1 MRFTGIAGLVC
12 GLSVLGVAA
21 CDPPRTS
28 EPEAPVAPVP
38 SAAPPSSPTAESV
51 TLACSGRAPPNSEDA
66 LEAGRR
72 LENLRE
78 VGTDEARRT
87 LRYCLAEAG
96 SAELK
101 AYAARAL
108 AALGDPESV
117 PRIRALMHD
126 RSPEVRAWHPIVMD
140 ALRLLKDPSVVSD
153 LDAALRF
160 DGPIS
165 EVPSGIRSLDVGTML
180 LIDLGTPAAWA
191 VIDRLLAHP
200 LGAVRTPV
208 VQALGVRIRAPGATE
223 RLLARLD
230 DPVIEV
236 RNRACSVLLYEMGT
250 FNALKPGLFRQ
261 TPCYDNGDA
270 ARWKRVVERVRYGYS
285 DRFVPSDVPRFV
297 GGRRGP
303 EDGPPE

>member
-12 GLSVLGVAA
+12 GLSLLGVAA
-21 CDPPRTS
+21 CDPPRES
-28 EPEAPVAPVP
+28 VPEAPVAPVP

-51 TLACSGRAPPNSEDA
+51 TLACSGRAAPDSEDA

-72 LENLRE
+72 LEKLRE
-78 VGTDEARRT
+78 VGTNEARRT

-96 SAELK
+96 SVELK

-108 AALGDPESV
+108 AALGDPESA

-126 RSPEVRAWHPIVMD
+126 RSPEVRAWHPVLID
-140 ALRLLKDPSVVSD
+140 ALRLLKDPSVVRD

-160 DGPIS
+160 EGPVGQ
-165 EVPSGIRSLDVGTML
+165 VPGGIRSLDVGTML
-180 LIDLGTPAAWA
+180 LIDLGTPAAWS
-191 VIDRLLAHP
+191 VIDRLLADP
-200 LGAVRTPV
+200 QGAVRTPV

-230 DPVIEV
+230 DPDIEV
-236 RNRACSVLLYEMGT
+236 RNRACSVLLFEMGT

-270 ARWKRVVERVRYGYS
+270 ARWKRVVERVRFGYS
-285 DRFVPSDVPRFV
+285 DRFVPSEVPRFV

>member
-1 MRFTGIAGLVC
+1 M
-12 GLSVLGVAA
+12 
-21 CDPPRTS
+21 
-28 EPEAPVAPVP
+28 
-38 SAAPPSSPTAESV
+38 
-51 TLACSGRAPPNSEDA
+51 LACSGRAAPDSEDA

-72 LENLRE
+72 LDKLRE
-78 VGTDEARRT
+78 SGADEARRT

-108 AALGDPESV
+108 AALGDQESA
-117 PRIRALMHD
+117 PRIRAQMHD
-126 RSPEVRAWHPIVMD
+126 RSPEVRAWHPVVMD

-160 DGPIS
+160 DGPIG
-165 EVPSGIRSLDVGTML
+165 EVPGSVRILDVGTTL
-180 LIDLGTPAAWA
+180 LVDLGTPAAWA

-200 LGAVRTPV
+200 QGAVRTPV
-208 VQALGVRIRAPGATE
+208 VQALGVRIRAPGVVE
-223 RLLARLD
+223 RLLRLLE
-230 DPVIEV
+230 DPVVEV
-236 RNRACSVLLYEMGT
+236 RTRACSVLLYEMGT

-303 EDGPPE
+303 EDDAPE

>member
-1 MRFTGIAGLVC
+1 MRVIGIAAQVY
-12 GLSVLGVAA
+12 GLSILCAAA
-21 CDPPRTS
+21 CDPPRES
-28 EPEAPVAPVP
+28 RSEAPATSAP

-51 TLACSGRAPPNSEDA
+51 TLACSGHAPPNSEDA

-72 LENLRE
+72 LEKLRE

-96 SAELK
+96 SPELK

-108 AALGDPESV
+108 AALGDAESV

-126 RSPEVRAWHPIVMD
+126 LSPAVRAWHPTVME
-140 ALRLLKDPSVVSD
+140 ALRLLKDPSVVAD

-160 DGPIS
+160 DGPAG
-165 EVPSGIRSLDVGTML
+165 EVSSGIRSLDVGTML

-236 RNRACSVLLYEMGT
+236 RSRACSVLLYEMGT
-250 FNALKPGLFRQ
+250 FNPLKPGLFRQ

-270 ARWKRVVERVRYGYS
+270 ARWQRVVERVRYGYS
-285 DRFVPSDVPRFV
+285 DRFVPSEVPRFV
-297 GGRRGP
+297 GGRPGDEGAP
-303 EDGPPE
+303 LE